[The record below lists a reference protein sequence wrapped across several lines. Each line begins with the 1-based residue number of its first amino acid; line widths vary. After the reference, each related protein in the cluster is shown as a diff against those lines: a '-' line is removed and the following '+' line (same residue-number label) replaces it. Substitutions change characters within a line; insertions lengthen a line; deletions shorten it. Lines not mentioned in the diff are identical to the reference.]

1 MERKEDGTRTDAQ
14 KVQRG
19 MRKQAAHTAPK
30 TRSVASTLAPP
41 RPTHSFHALRER
53 LNAYVGLF
61 MRQGVLIVSC
71 GQAQSVLR
79 RRRRCCGNHAGGLG

>member
-41 RPTHSFHALRER
+41 GQLTA
-53 LNAYVGLF
+53 F
-61 MRQGVLIVSC
+61 M
-71 GQAQSVLR
+71 
-79 RRRRCCGNHAGGLG
+79 H